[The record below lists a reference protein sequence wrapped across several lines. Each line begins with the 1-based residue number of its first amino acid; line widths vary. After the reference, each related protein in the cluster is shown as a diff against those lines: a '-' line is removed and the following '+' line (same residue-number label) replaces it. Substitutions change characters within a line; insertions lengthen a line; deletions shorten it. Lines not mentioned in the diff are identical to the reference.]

1 MQIKNKI
8 TVVFITVIMTVFFLS
23 PFGGPYSLAA
33 ETLSEPEQA
42 AEAAESENTRE
53 RKDEENP
60 AQPEKAG
67 QPEKAEKTEAEKGIT
82 GGAAES
88 TDEKSESTDEGET
101 KEAGSS
107 GEEFEKVEEEE
118 SEQADGT
125 KEAGT
130 ETEGTETKEATPDS
144 TISGNGI
151 PENKMLPEK
160 EAEEIKISFWTKDE
174 ADKEYLLDTA
184 TPDKEGHVDFPPVPA
199 RPGLLF
205 AGWQAE
211 GMERVT
217 PHAVFGN
224 SMNLYASFI
233 PDFEKAG
240 KERAVS
246 YRLANVR
253 TSIGISTTKPQ
264 AGQSNTYT
272 YTGGMQTFTVPE
284 TGWYNI
290 YCYGAQGGMGGTDS
304 GNFGE
309 LSGYSSLEAG
319 KKGTLRANQA
329 YLKKGQ
335 ALQIC
340 VGQEPGKGSISVGEG
355 STNGNKWQ
363 TSLKD
368 YVDGYATCSHTSGF
382 PGGWDMYRGYPDGEF
397 GGQADTIC
405 DNDKGH
411 SGGAVGGGG
420 GGSSYV
426 MANGIKIISAAGGNG
441 GAAYYKCPDGN
452 GTVAGGKG
460 GGVTTV
466 AGTANVTWTNGI
478 NTTTTQ
484 ARSGPGQVVI
494 TVYRVIP
501 QVALSVPTDWTNQD
515 VTITAAATSTGAG
528 LSEEAY
534 CWGMKDETGNILWE
548 QDEEGNEL
556 FTAAAE
562 YGVSQNGTYACKIRD
577 TAGNT
582 GWAEITVTNIDKLS
596 PAGEIAAD
604 TAWTKENVLLT
615 VTGNDIEETAEYGKS
630 GLQTEAYCWGKV
642 DEFGNMQWEQAEE
655 KGGKEPEGEEPEGEE
670 LTPETPGLS
679 AEGKKTGETPTELTD
694 TLKWTAAAE
703 YTASQNGTYACKIRD
718 TAGNITKISF
728 TVKNIDRTAPEITYE
743 KEGKWYEGEMKVTFS
758 ARDIQPDG
766 TPGCGLDEAAY
777 SFDGNLFSSQNRKII
792 KEEGVYSIWVRD
804 RLGNQSKH
812 SFFMEHDKKK
822 RKKEDGKKSLVTLPE
837 IKERESD
844 RNGEKKK
851 PESGDE
857 KEALAVSWEN
867 DKKMREGEAVKPEE
881 ITTQVQKLP
890 VTQAERV
897 EPVKEVEK
905 KEDINR
911 EKRKGKIGKIV
922 LYSAWLMAVLC
933 GLLWLLLSL
942 LLEHVIV
949 YEKKEKGKYQR
960 AGICAIIRKKEYKQ
974 INLLPYMEPGKE
986 KEYKIKFG
994 MFFVWLYGKDK
1005 VLIRTSRGVLLRNVA
1020 REIEIRKDV
1029 SDK

>member
-23 PFGGPYSLAA
+23 PFLGSYSLAA
-33 ETLSEPEQA
+33 ETLSEQEQA
-42 AEAAESENTRE
+42 VEAAESENTRE

-60 AQPEKAG
+60 EKQKEAGKPE
-67 QPEKAEKTEAEKGIT
+67 ETEKTETEKGIT

-107 GEEFEKVEEEE
+107 KEEFEKVEEEE
-118 SEQADGT
+118 SKEADGT
-125 KEAGT
+125 KEAVT
-130 ETEGTETKEATPDS
+130 ETEGTGTKEAMPDS
-144 TISGNGI
+144 AISGNEI
-151 PENKMLPEK
+151 PENKMLPE
-160 EAEEIKISFWTKDE
+160 EAEIKISFWTKDE
-174 ADKEYLLDTA
+174 ADNAYLLDTVK
-184 TPDKEGHVDFPPVPA
+184 PDEEGHADFPPVPA

-205 AGWQAE
+205 AGWQAK

-217 PHAVFGN
+217 PHTVFGN
-224 SMNLYASFI
+224 SMDLYASFI

-240 KERAVS
+240 KGRAVS

-290 YCYGAQGGMGGTDS
+290 YCYGAQGGAGDTDS
-304 GNFGE
+304 GNFGS
-309 LSGYSSLEAG
+309 LSGYSSVEAG

-335 ALQIC
+335 ALQIR
-340 VGQEPGKGSISVGEG
+340 VGQEPNKGSISVGEG

-363 TSLKD
+363 TSVKD

-426 MANGIKIISAAGGNG
+426 TADGTKIISAAGGNG

-460 GGVTTV
+460 GGVTAV

-478 NTTTTQ
+478 NLTTTQ
-484 ARSGPGQVVI
+484 AHSGPGQVVI
-494 TVYRVIP
+494 TVYRIIP
-501 QVALSVPTDWTNQD
+501 QVTLSAVTDWTNQD
-515 VTITAAATSTGAG
+515 ITITAAPTSTGAG
-528 LSEEAY
+528 LLEEAY
-534 CWGMKDETGNILWE
+534 CWGVKDETDNILWE
-548 QDEEGNEL
+548 QDKEGNERW
-556 FTAAAE
+556 TAEAE
-562 YGVSQNGTYACKIRD
+562 YAVSQNGTYACKIRD

-582 GWAEITVTNIDKLS
+582 GSAEITVTNIDKLS
-596 PAGEIAAD
+596 PAGEITAD
-604 TAWTKENVLLT
+604 TAWTKGNVLLR
-615 VTGNDIEETAEYGKS
+615 VTGKDAAETKSYGKS
-630 GLQTEAYCWGKV
+630 GLQTEAYCWGMT
-642 DEFGNMQWEQAEE
+642 DESGNTLWEQAEE
-655 KGGKEPEGEEPEGEE
+655 EGGEEPEGEEPEGEE
-670 LTPETPGLS
+670 PIPETPGLS
-679 AEGKKTGETPTELTD
+679 AEHEETRKNPTEPAD

-703 YTASQNGTYACKIRD
+703 YTASQNGRYACKIRD
-718 TAGNITKISF
+718 TAGNITEISF
-728 TVKNIDRTAPEITYE
+728 AVKNIDRTAPEITYE
-743 KEGKWYEGEMKVTFS
+743 KEGKWYGGEMKVTFS

-766 TPGCGLDEAAY
+766 TSGCGLDEAAY

-792 KEEGVYSIWVRD
+792 KEEGTCFVWVRD

-812 SFFMEHDKKK
+812 SFFVEHDKKK
-822 RKKEDGKKSLVTLPE
+822 RKKEDGKKSTVTLPE
-837 IKERESD
+837 RKEGELG

-851 PESGDE
+851 PENVDE
-857 KEALAVSWEN
+857 KEALVISGEN
-867 DKKMREGEAVKPEE
+867 DKKIRQEEAVKPEE

-890 VTQAERV
+890 VMQAERV

-905 KEDINR
+905 KEDTNK
-911 EKRKGKIGKIV
+911 EKRKQEIGKIV
-922 LYSAWLMAVLC
+922 LYSAWLMAALC
-933 GLLWLLLSL
+933 GLLWLLFSL
-942 LLEHVIV
+942 LLEHVII
-949 YEKKEKGKYQR
+949 YEKNEKGKYQR

-974 INLLPYMEPGKE
+974 INLMPYMEPGKE

-994 MFFVWLYGKDK
+994 KFFVWLYGKDK

-1020 REIEIRKDV
+1020 REIEIRKDLP
-1029 SDK
+1029 DK